1 MNNTRHASPAFTRAL
16 LRLLLLSYAVCTF
29 CLIVLNMYKTDADE
43 ALQLANEAVKAA
55 EASNDIA
62 LRYQNQNQ
70 ALSDQNYLLRNILSS
85 YHNNEVFAESPTPPQ
100 YFDVAMSKELQSYTW
115 IMCCNYCI
123 EEHYEL
129 VYALIQ
135 HESKFDAAAISSS
148 NDWGLMQIN
157 INNHVW
163 LSEELGIVDF
173 LDPFENVH
181 GGIHMIASLLH
192 KYDVTDALM
201 AYNMGEN
208 GAAKLWRRGI
218 HSTTYTDQVLDCYKQ
233 FTGDI

>member
-16 LRLLLLSYAVCTF
+16 LRLLLLSYAVCTL
-29 CLIVLNMYKTDADE
+29 CLIVLNMYRVEADE

-55 EASNDIA
+55 EVSNSKA
-62 LRYQNQNQ
+62 LHYQNQNE
-70 ALSDQNYLLRNILSS
+70 ALSDQNYLLRNILAS
-85 YHNNEVFAESPTPPQ
+85 YHHNEVFAESPTPPQ
-100 YFDVAMSKELQSYTW
+100 YFDVAMSEELQSYAW
-115 IMCCNYCI
+115 SMCCNYGI

-135 HESKFDAAAISSS
+135 YESKFDAAAISSS

-157 INNHVW
+157 ISNHGW
-163 LSEELGIVDF
+163 LREELGIVDF
-173 LDPFENVH
+173 LDPFDNIY
-181 GGIHMIASLLH
+181 GGIHMLASLLH

-218 HSTTYTDQVLDCYKQ
+218 HSTTYTDQVLDCCKQ